1 MKIRNVLIAAIVIT
15 ACIADVSTA
24 GEISYGAKVGMTM
37 ANITQTPVEWEQDKS
52 FKGGFTCG
60 VFLNYAITDNF
71 SLQPELLYTQKGV
84 KDNLYDGLFT
94 VDLTASFDYI
104 ELPVLAKYT
113 FMPQKKFRPN
123 IFGGPSV
130 AFTMSSEL
138 EVSALLFSAEIDFSD
153 LTHITDFGIVAG
165 GGFDYSIGK
174 GMIVCDARFYI
185 GFTNVILSGDFEIDG
200 STQTIDEDDFKNY
213 GFSLMAGYGF

>member
-138 EVSALLFSAEIDFSD
+138 EVSALLFS
-153 LTHITDFGIVAG
+153 
-165 GGFDYSIGK
+165 
-174 GMIVCDARFYI
+174 
-185 GFTNVILSGDFEIDG
+185 
-200 STQTIDEDDFKNY
+200 
-213 GFSLMAGYGF
+213 